1 MSGMGAAQD
10 LSSVD
15 IVILGLGRWGRH
27 LLRNFLALAG
37 WRVVAI
43 ADPDT
48 ARLQAA
54 VAEFGLECRS
64 PAILALTDW
73 DAALNL
79 VDVGAVAIATPA
91 STHADLLRAALKRGL
106 HAFVEKPLTLSTSD
120 ARELCQLAAAQGRQL
135 VVDHTYLFHPA
146 VQQGRSLV
154 LQGQL
159 GQLRYGSSS
168 RTHLGPVRSDVDVL
182 WDLAIHDIA
191 IFNYWLGERP
201 AQVQA
206 WGTVWLQPT
215 SGMSPARAIA
225 LDDAAT
231 LDNTATNV
239 TSTGLADLVWA
250 RLMYPSGF
258 QATIQ
263 VCWLNPERQRRLSV
277 VGDRASLIFDEMA
290 TDPLVLQTGAL
301 AQQDRDFFPTDQ
313 ARRTIAVSPKEPLRR
328 ACEHFLEC
336 VRGDRSSNLSS
347 GEVGMALVAVLEALS
362 RSMAQQGAIVP
373 VL

>member
-1 MSGMGAAQD
+1 MGVAQD
-10 LSSVD
+10 SSLVG
-15 IVILGLGRWGRH
+15 IVILGLGRWGMH
-27 LLRNFLALAG
+27 LLRNFLALPG
-37 WRVVAI
+37 VRVVAI
-43 ADPDT
+43 ADPNAT
-48 ARLQAA
+48 RLHIA
-54 VAEFGLECRS
+54 VAKFGLEHRT
-64 PAILALTDW
+64 PAVVASTDW
-73 DAALNL
+73 AAALDL
-79 VDVGAVAIATPA
+79 EGVDAVAIATPA
-91 STHADLLRAALKRGL
+91 STHAALLRTALNREL
-106 HAFVEKPLTLSTSD
+106 HGFVEKPLTLC
-120 ARELCQLAAAQGRQL
+120 AAEGRELCQLAAEQGRRL

-146 VQQGRSLV
+146 VQAGRSLV
-154 LQGQL
+154 QQGQL

-290 TDPLVLQTGAL
+290 TDSLVLQAGTL
-301 AQQDRDFFPTDQ
+301 AQQNGTFFPTDQ
-313 ARRTIAVSPKEPLRR
+313 ARQAIALSREEPLRR
-328 ACEHFLEC
+328 ACEHFLDC
-336 VRGDRSSNLSS
+336 VRGDRPSSLSS
-347 GEVGMALVAVLEALS
+347 GEVGVELVAVLEALS
-362 RSMAQQGAIVP
+362 QSMTQQGAIVS
-373 VL
+373 VAD

>member
-10 LSSVD
+10 SSLVNIN

-27 LLRNFLALAG
+27 LLRNFLALPG
-37 WRVVAI
+37 VRVVAI

-64 PAILALTDW
+64 PVVLMFTDW

-79 VDVGAVAIATPA
+79 ADVGAVAIATPA

-106 HAFVEKPLTLSTSD
+106 HAFVEKPLTLST
-120 ARELCQLAAAQGRQL
+120 ANAQELCQLAAAQRRQL

-154 LQGQL
+154 QQGQL

-168 RTHLGPVRSDVDVL
+168 RTHLGPVRSDVDAL

-206 WGTVWLQPT
+206 WGTVWLQPASGIPAET
-215 SGMSPARAIA
+215 SARTTPLETAA
-225 LDDAAT
+225 VDA
-231 LDNTATNV
+231 
-239 TSTGLADLVWA
+239 GLADLVWA

-258 QATIQ
+258 QAMLQ

-290 TDPLVLQTGAL
+290 ADPLVLQTGTL
-301 AQQDRDFFPTDQ
+301 VQQCGKFVPTDQ
-313 ARRTIAVSPKEPLRR
+313 ARRAIAVSPEEPLRR

-336 VRGDRSSNLSS
+336 VRGDRPSSLSS
-347 GEVGMALVAVLEALS
+347 GEVGVALVAVLEALS

-373 VL
+373 VTD